1 MRIWDNTPNP
11 EVMRENSAI
20 ALFIAVFIKPDT
32 YIYGSPNY

>member
-1 MRIWDNTPNP
+1 MRIWVNTPNP

-32 YIYGSPNY
+32 DNYSFPNY